1 MNRAE
6 GVPAPGNFQPCM
18 STLFDLFSTPSVE
31 ISTQNCYSVQIN
43 PSVPLS
49 PGQDCI
55 DFVIGQ
61 STDFTHLSATNMY
74 LEIFLT
80 KADGTPLPQFDATH
94 SVGLEQCPSSS
105 IFRNIDC
112 KLNNVQVSD
121 NLGTYP
127 YTAYL
132 TQVSTTSTYVY
143 IND

>member
-1 MNRAE
+1 M
-6 GVPAPGNFQPCM
+6 PAPGTFQPCM
-18 STLFDLFSTPSVE
+18 STLFDLFSTPSIE
-31 ISTQNCYSVQIN
+31 ISTQNSYSVVVN

-49 PGQDCI
+49 SSQDVI

-61 STDFTHLSATNMY
+61 STDFSHLSATDIY

-80 KADGTPLPQFDATH
+80 QGDGSPLPTFDATH
-94 SVGLEQCPSSS
+94 SVGLEQTPCSA

-112 KLNNVQVSD
+112 KINNVQISD

-132 TQVSTTSTYVY
+132 TQVSIVY
-143 IND
+143 MCIYK